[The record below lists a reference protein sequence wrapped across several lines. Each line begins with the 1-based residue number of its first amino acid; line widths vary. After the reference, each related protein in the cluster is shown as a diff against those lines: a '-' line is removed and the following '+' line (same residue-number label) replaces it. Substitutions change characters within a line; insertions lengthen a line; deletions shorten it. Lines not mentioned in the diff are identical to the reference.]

1 MITWQLRSDG
11 RCPPGLTMKKDLE
24 LFEAVRLGS
33 ISGILRIYNWT
44 EPALTTGFHQE
55 SFAVNDPFLDIP
67 IIRRP
72 TGGGAVLHFDD
83 ITFSISTPQIG
94 AFSGGILE
102 CSGNIT
108 HVMKSTFRGCGIETE
123 AKGGRHAFS
132 PICFLR
138 PSPAELMIGENKI
151 MGLAL
156 AKKEGFLLMQG
167 VIPLRVDQELSERV
181 FGNGLKNSV
190 KGVLD
195 YFPDFSEDLFFQSL
209 IESFVSH
216 LGILLDEGNKDDYEY
231 HRTDERKIESRR
243 KEVCKD
249 HVPYQ

>member
-33 ISGILRIYNWT
+33 ISGILRFYNWT
-44 EPALTTGFHQE
+44 EPALTTGFHQK
-55 SFAVNDPFLDIP
+55 SFIVNDPCLDIP

-94 AFSGGILE
+94 ALSGGILE
-102 CSGNIT
+102 CSRSIS

-123 AKGGRHAFS
+123 VRGGRHAFS
-132 PICFLR
+132 PICFSR

-167 VIPLRVDQELSERV
+167 VIPLRVDRELSERV
-181 FGNGLKNSV
+181 FGTGLKNSA

-195 YFPDFSEDLFFQSL
+195 YLPDFSEGLFFQSL
-209 IESFVSH
+209 IENFVSH
-216 LGILLDEGNKDDYEY
+216 LGILLDERNKDDYEY
-231 HRTDERKIESRR
+231 HRTDE
-243 KEVCKD
+243 
-249 HVPYQ
+249 